1 MNSTP
6 KRAAC
11 FHSHSYQPPRECPW
25 TGLVEVQSSAAP
37 YANWNARITDECY
50 AANGRAQL
58 QDNQGVVTALVNNY
72 AYMSFNVGPTL
83 LTWLADNSPETLL
96 AMVEG
101 DKASKVRCG
110 GHGNAIAQ
118 VYNHMI
124 MPLAHDRDKKTQV
137 LWGKAVFQHYFGREP
152 EGMHLAETAVDTDT
166 LEALA
171 ADGVKFTILAP
182 RQAGRFRKIGS
193 DKWES
198 GGIDPTRAYR
208 CNLPSGNNIAVFFYD
223 GPISQA
229 VAFERLLDSGEK
241 FYGRVMSGF
250 NDQRTHNQ
258 LMHLAVDGETF
269 GHHHRFGEMCLAWVL
284 NKLLSSD
291 TAVTNYG
298 EFLAN
303 NPPQWEVE
311 VRENTSWSCEHG
323 VERWRSNC
331 GCKTGSKPWTQEWRA
346 PLRNSLNTLRA
357 KLDALFD
364 SRGKTLFADPWAAR
378 NDYIALVLDHGQ
390 TPDFLQRNCL
400 PGLNLNQQQEAIQL
414 LEMQRLGMLMLTSCA
429 WFFDELGGIEPVQNL
444 LYAARAIELASSF
457 TAEDLEA
464 ELVRGLEQAPSNMPE
479 YKNGRGVWEKAVR
492 PQAVYKQIRAL
503 SDSALDDVETV
514 TRFTRLMQTAA
525 KCGQTF
531 DRRAV
536 QMRVLNAYARIKQS
550 GAVTAELHAAY
561 VALAAELQL
570 SADLLGWQNAGI
582 CDSFST
588 DLTGQPLHNCAAT
601 RKSGM
606 RQRSRKHWRS

>member
-1 MNSTP
+1 MNRTT

-25 TGLVEVQSSAAP
+25 TGLVEDQPSAAP

-58 QDNQGVVTALVNNY
+58 QEKGVVTGLINNY

-83 LTWLADNSPETLL
+83 LTWLADNSPETLQ

-101 DKASKVRCG
+101 DKASQARCG

-118 VYNHMI
+118 VYNHVI

-137 LWGKAVFQHYFGREP
+137 LWGKAVFQHYFGRAP
-152 EGMHLAETAVDTDT
+152 EGMHLAETAVNTET

-171 ADGVKFTILAP
+171 AESIKFTILAP
-182 RQAGRFRKIGS
+182 RQAGRFRKVGA

-198 GGIDPTRAYR
+198 GGIDPTRPYL
-208 CNLPSGNNIAVFFYD
+208 CKLPSGRTITVFFYD

-241 FYGRVMSGF
+241 FLGRVMGGF

-269 GHHHRFGEMCLAWVL
+269 GHHHRFGEMCLAWVIK
-284 NKLLSSD
+284 KLLSSD

-298 EFLAN
+298 EFLEN
-303 NPPQWEVE
+303 SPPEWEVE

-331 GCKTGSKPWTQEWRA
+331 GCKTGSKPWTQEWRG
-346 PLRNSLNTLRA
+346 PLRDSLNALRA
-357 KLDALFD
+357 KIDGIFNTRGAALF
-364 SRGKTLFADPWAAR
+364 TDPWAAR
-378 NDYIALVLDHGQ
+378 NDYITVVLDNSQ
-390 TPDFLQRNCL
+390 SADFLSRHL
-400 PGLNLNQQQEAIQL
+400 IAGLTAGQQQEALQL
-414 LEMQRLGMLMLTSCA
+414 LEMERLGMLMMTSCA
-429 WFFDELGGIEPVQNL
+429 WFFDEIGGIEPVQNL
-444 LYAARAIELASSF
+444 LYAARAIELATPF
-457 TAEDLEA
+457 TADNLED
-464 ELVRGLEQAPSNMPE
+464 ELVRGLENAPSNMPE
-479 YKNGRGVWEKAVR
+479 FKNGRGVWEKAVR
-492 PQAVYKQIRAL
+492 PQAVFKQVRAL
-503 SDSALDDVETV
+503 ADGPLDDVATV
-514 TRFTRLMQTAA
+514 NRFTSLMRTANSCA
-525 KCGQTF
+525 VKF

-536 QMRVLNAYARIKQS
+536 QMRALNAYARVQQA
-550 GAVTAELHAAY
+550 GEVPADLHAAY
-561 VALAAELQL
+561 VQLAGELKL
-570 SADLLGWQNAGI
+570 SADLLGWNNAGI

-588 DLTGQPLHNCAAT
+588 DLTGQPMHHCAAT
-601 RKSGM
+601 RKSGT
-606 RQRSRKHWRS
+606 RQRSRKTWRF